1 VLRLT
6 SDDPRVL
13 TFKSCLK
20 QTMWEVLRDDAKA
33 TAGASSRSRIAGSL
47 LPASLFLV
55 SDDDGALSFRDFLPP
70 SLIVSS
76 PMQLPDRMVI
86 HIDRHTVVREQAA
99 AGDAAVAKG
108 VKDGFAEIIA
118 LSACDVIVQT
128 SSGFSKVAGQWGRVP
143 RRNIRVVEGFVS
155 PRVGAIA
162 KITALASQL
171 HTFCPSF
178 AFSGDYHCRE
188 PAFMQPGHPGAASV
202 SSELSQLWCRSDIDE
217 LVQ

>member
-1 VLRLT
+1 VVFARSNNVYDSRT
-6 SDDPRVL
+6 SAY
-13 TFKSCLK
+13 KSCLK
-20 QTMWEVLRDDAKA
+20 QTVWEVIRTSA
-33 TAGASSRSRIAGSL
+33 ASSGAQVSSR
-47 LPASLFLV
+47 LPALFLV
-55 SDDDGALSFRDFLPP
+55 SDDSSALTFRDFLPP

-86 HIDRHTVVREQAA
+86 HIDRHAVVREQAA

>member
-1 VLRLT
+1 
-6 SDDPRVL
+6 L
-13 TFKSCLK
+13 TF
-20 QTMWEVLRDDAKA
+20 RN
-33 TAGASSRSRIAGSL
+33 
-47 LPASLFLV
+47 
-55 SDDDGALSFRDFLPP
+55 FLPP

-86 HIDRHTVVREQAA
+86 HIDRHAVVREQAA

-155 PRVGAIA
+155 RPVRAFMKIA
-162 KITALASQL
+162 TLARQL
-171 HTFCPSF
+171 PMFCP
-178 AFSGDYHCRE
+178 AFTVSLDYHCRE
-188 PAFMQPGHPGAASV
+188 PTFKRRGVPSPAVPP
-202 SSELSQLWCRSDIDE
+202 ELSQLWCRSDVE
-217 LVQ
+217 PEMAP